1 MRPETLAQGLLVLLV
16 GGAVVAGLIVTGGP
30 GQGRA
35 EKRDGQRWR
44 DLRDSAALARC
55 LYEETGAAP
64 EALRAMPGCTP
75 TEIPTDPG
83 TGQPYAFALE
93 EGDQFRICATFETDA
108 RPMISTGPDRFD
120 HEAGCLVGRFA
131 P

>member
-35 EKRDGQRWR
+35 EKRDEQRWR

-55 LYEETGAAP
+55 LYEVTGTAP
-64 EALRAMPGCTP
+64 EALHAMAGCSSI
-75 TEIPTDPG
+75 EVPTDPEIG
-83 TGQPYAFALE
+83 APYAYSLNGE
-93 EGDQFRICATFETDA
+93 TGFRICATFEIGVPSLYTVD
-108 RPMISTGPDRFD
+108 PDWID
-120 HEAGCLVGRFA
+120 PETGCLVGRFE